1 MSDNSKSFAF
11 SAIPERKPDV
21 RFHYTEQHKRLGF
34 KPHELGT
41 YYSKKIHPEYLNPI
55 KVDFIEEPTKMAEPK
70 VIEPTEDDEGTDIT
84 SLDQIPGFIRGA
96 KKEL

>member
-21 RFHYTEQHKRLGF
+21 RFHYTEEHKRLGF
-34 KPHELGT
+34 KPHELRT

-55 KVDFIEEPTKMAEPK
+55 KVDYIEEINSAERK
-70 VIEPTEDDEGTDIT
+70 ISEPTEDDEGTDIT